1 MADATATI
9 RLGVD
14 LASLQ
19 SGLRQAATIADRDGQ
34 QIKAALLRGTD
45 EAAGRISTNLR
56 NAFSLDGMIGKTTLA
71 LAGLG
76 AGIGLGVLINKFNEA
91 AESAGALK
99 DMSEKTGASVE
110 SLSKISTI
118 AKITGIDIE
127 QVTGAIGKFAQN
139 LEASGGP
146 TEKFRSALSRVGI
159 STKELQGLD
168 SGAMFLK
175 VAESLNSFSDSAA
188 KSAIATE
195 LFGKQ
200 GKELLPLINDIGE
213 AGKLSAKITADQAAL
228 ADEYGKNLNR
238 LSVSQNTLYK
248 SVTMETLPAANAFVE
263 ALVGATSSSDG
274 LRGAINDL
282 AADGSIKAWAETGA
296 IGIAVLVDSLD
307 VLWRGLQTGGKLM
320 GALAAQTALLVQGE
334 FKAAGLVMTEFYA
347 DYEKIASRRYLTGR
361 LQEQLASG
369 STTSS
374 GVGGKNRPDITSTS
388 GTATNK
394 EGDSFLKGLQARI
407 EKADQGEYAMLRLQ
421 AAEKGVLEAAAPM
434 IDQLKRLDEGRA
446 VDQYRL
452 SLTQQ
457 NAELEFQAGLIG
469 KTAQEQALLNIEHKA
484 ALDLQKQIQQITNQK
499 GGISQDAIAEMTA
512 AMQASVAV
520 QQASVSSRL
529 QIERSWEYGFQKSF
543 QDYQD
548 SAGNAAK
555 NVQQLFSDSLNG
567 IENAFV
573 KMATSGKLN
582 FSDMTNAIIADIIR
596 MQVRAAAAGLLSS
609 LGGMFSGT
617 KTDASGSY
625 MTGSQ
630 VEDGFATG
638 GYTGPGGKYEP
649 AGIVHRGEYVF
660 SQESTRRIGVGMLDR
675 LHRGYANGGYVS
687 QPASQA
693 PIVNIYNQSSNTE
706 TTTKESTDAL
716 GNKKID
722 VFITDMVNKNL
733 SSGRHDAVLKSVYG
747 LRRVGA

>member
-1 MADATATI
+1 MADATAII

-14 LASLQ
+14 ILDLQ
-19 SGLRQAATIADRDGQ
+19 KGFSKAATIAARSGD
-34 QIKAALLRGTD
+34 QIKASLLDAAATGTRSFQD
-45 EAAGRISTNLR
+45 LVGNAGLLLKPVDAVTGAFGSLGGQLGMGAAIAAAGAMFHSSIETASGLADLSVKTGVSVEQLSRFSTVAKLSSTDMGTVADMMKKLSISAVEATTGNEKLQRVWNSIGIDTAELKNLGPDELMIR
-56 NAFSLDGMIGKTTLA
+56 FGQAIQGLDPKILQDVVKTLGGKGGSEALVFLNELNQRLGETKVKISSEFAQGAKEFEDNITILNSRATA
-71 LAGLG
+71 LANTLTSKLLPALNALMGDMVKGGGFLSGLAPALSIDFSG
-76 AGIGLGVLINKFNEA
+76 DLEKQLSDAKNRVINLEQQRAQSDDPGVWEDDIKRAEARARMIEDRLKFIKGLSGNGVNTELTAA
-91 AESAGALK
+91 AESAL
-99 DMSEKTGASVE
+99 
-110 SLSKISTI
+110 
-118 AKITGIDIE
+118 
-127 QVTGAIGKFAQN
+127 
-139 LEASGGP
+139 
-146 TEKFRSALSRVGI
+146 
-159 STKELQGLD
+159 TK
-168 SGAMFLK
+168 
-175 VAESLNSFSDSAA
+175 N
-188 KSAIATE
+188 
-195 LFGKQ
+195 
-200 GKELLPLINDIGE
+200 N
-213 AGKLSAKITADQAAL
+213 
-228 ADEYGKNLNR
+228 
-238 LSVSQNTLYK
+238 
-248 SVTMETLPAANAFVE
+248 
-263 ALVGATSSSDG
+263 SSS
-274 LRGAINDL
+274 
-282 AADGSIKAWAETGA
+282 TG
-296 IGIAVLVDSLD
+296 
-307 VLWRGLQTGGKLM
+307 
-320 GALAAQTALLVQGE
+320 
-334 FKAAGLVMTEFYA
+334 
-347 DYEKIASRRYLTGR
+347 
-361 LQEQLASG
+361 
-369 STTSS
+369 
-374 GVGGKNRPDITSTS
+374 
-388 GTATNK
+388 
-394 EGDSFLKGLQARI
+394 GDSFLKGLQARI

-469 KTAQEQALLNIEHKA
+469 KAAQEQALLNIEHKA

-617 KTDASGSY
+617 KTDASGFAINSAGESLSY
-625 MTGSQ
+625 
-630 VEDGFATG
+630 ATG

-675 LHRGYANGGYVS
+675 LHRGYANGGYVAAAA
-687 QPASQA
+687 PAAA
-693 PIVNIYNQSSNTE
+693 PIVNIYNQSSNSEATA
-706 TTTKESTDAL
+706 KESTDAL
-716 GNKKID
+716 GNPKID
-722 VFITDMVNKNL
+722 VIITDLVNKNL
-733 SSGRHDAVLKSVYG
+733 SSGRHDNLLKSLYG
-747 LRRVGA
+747 LRRIGA